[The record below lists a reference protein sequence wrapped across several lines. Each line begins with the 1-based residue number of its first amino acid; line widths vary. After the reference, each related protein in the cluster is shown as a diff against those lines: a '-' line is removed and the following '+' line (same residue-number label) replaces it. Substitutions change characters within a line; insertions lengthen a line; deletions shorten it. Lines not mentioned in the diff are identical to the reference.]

1 MQTARSI
8 LAARRM
14 TPVAAR
20 PAENLRNTP
29 AQPKLIV
36 LTELGDTD
44 ITWATR
50 GPAGAPCFWF
60 SQGEAVELKRYLD
73 THADALLRSV
83 DWRSSPHTIISHDA
97 DGTDADY
104 ADHRFGLDLNR
115 GLAQLADY
123 PLPFPVY
130 PFFDES
136 AS

>member
-8 LAARRM
+8 LAPRRM
-14 TPVAAR
+14 TPVVAR
-20 PAENLRNTP
+20 PAENLRNTS

-44 ITWATR
+44 ITWAAR
-50 GPAGAPCFWF
+50 GSAGAPCFWF

-73 THADALLRSV
+73 NHADALLRSV
-83 DWRSSPHTIISHDA
+83 DRGASPRTIISHDA

-104 ADHRFGLDLNR
+104 ADHRFGLNLNR
-115 GLAQLADY
+115 ALAQLADY

-130 PFFDES
+130 PLFEEP